1 MTVAEKVMGITDGNA
16 RTLALLDNCIRQRVT
31 QYPEL
36 WVIES
41 IFVDGS
47 RVWDRIYLYG

>member
-1 MTVAEKVMGITDGNA
+1 MTVAEKVMSIANGNA
-16 RTLALLDNCIRQRVT
+16 RVLALRDNCMRQRVT
-31 QYPEL
+31 QYQEV

-47 RVWDRIYLYG
+47 RIWDRVYLYG

>member
-1 MTVAEKVMGITDGNA
+1 MTVAEKVMSIANGND
-16 RTLALLDNCIRQRVT
+16 RILALLDNCVRQRVT

-36 WVIES
+36 WVVES

-47 RVWDRIYLYG
+47 RVWDRIYLYV